1 SLIVLL
7 LTAALI
13 ALALWR
19 MEKNKTP
26 EKSDQLP
33 ALVFKAGEL
42 TQPGMYDIGRRIEIS
57 GTVHAPDSLT
67 IKAKASGQLKSL
79 SVIEGQLVQQG
90 QSIGTLDLTELQ
102 SRLAERRAALAAA
115 KTALTQAS
123 TQWEANQRLAE
134 RGFLAATAIE
144 TSRASLESARAQ
156 VQAAES
162 ALQTVQVQLRDAD
175 LVAPIRGWIQKRLA
189 LEGEKLAIEQG
200 IVSILSTDRL
210 EILTPIGAPD
220 AQPLQVGRPQS
231 FRIDG
236 VNEPVQATLSRIML
250 SADPNARALTLVWAI
265 AGSPSLRLRPGQFA
279 IASIE
284 LANPHPRLTLPVDA
298 IRQEGGKSV
307 AWVIHEGKLQRKAL
321 ITGKRSSDGNR
332 IEILEGL
339 SESDQVLAMRFEGLR
354 EGQMASVSH
363 DARPKQPGAA
373 PAKRESPSS

>member
-1 SLIVLL
+1 
-7 LTAALI
+7 
-13 ALALWR
+13 
-19 MEKNKTP
+19 
-26 EKSDQLP
+26 
-33 ALVFKAGEL
+33 
-42 TQPGMYDIGRRIEIS
+42 
-57 GTVHAPDSLT
+57 
-67 IKAKASGQLKSL
+67 
-79 SVIEGQLVQQG
+79 
-90 QSIGTLDLTELQ
+90 
-102 SRLAERRAALAAA
+102 
-115 KTALTQAS
+115 
-123 TQWEANQRLAE
+123 
-134 RGFLAATAIE
+134 
-144 TSRASLESARAQ
+144 
-156 VQAAES
+156 
-162 ALQTVQVQLRDAD
+162 
-175 LVAPIRGWIQKRLA
+175 
-189 LEGEKLAIEQG
+189 
-200 IVSILSTDRL
+200 
-210 EILTPIGAPD
+210 D